1 MEVVLIGMGPG
12 PGCLTL
18 QAQQALEGADCLIGS
33 RRLLEECPLPG
44 EVHRFPSTRPGEMV
58 EHLRRHAFRAPCVLF
73 SGDTGFHSGAAPLLP
88 LLKEAGFTWRL
99 IPGVSSPQYLAALLG
114 RSWQDWSLVSAHA
127 APVDPVGAVLEA
139 QGRPVC
145 FLTSGKAGAGA
156 LCALLAK
163 AGLGHLKATVGESL
177 GYPEEHVEEFT
188 VSQLAGEERSPLTVL
203 LVEGYRPPRPLRAP
217 GLEDEVFLR
226 GEVPMTK
233 QEVRAAA
240 LAKLAPAPRGVYWD
254 VGAGTGSVAV
264 ELALLSPGGQVWAV
278 ERGAEGCQLIRAN
291 RERFGAYN
299 LRLVQGTA
307 PLALQELPAPDGVFV
322 GGSGG
327 ELEAILQCAIAKNP
341 AARLCVTAIAP
352 ETLAAAITAMK
363 ELGLTP
369 QVTQI
374 TAARSRKAGAL
385 HLMMGQNPVWIIT
398 GGGKETP

>member
-1 MEVVLIGMGPG
+1 
-12 PGCLTL
+12 
-18 QAQQALEGADCLIGS
+18 
-33 RRLLEECPLPG
+33 
-44 EVHRFPSTRPGEMV
+44 
-58 EHLRRHAFRAPCVLF
+58 
-73 SGDTGFHSGAAPLLP
+73 
-88 LLKEAGFTWRL
+88 
-99 IPGVSSPQYLAALLG
+99 
-114 RSWQDWSLVSAHA
+114 
-127 APVDPVGAVLEA
+127 
-139 QGRPVC
+139 
-145 FLTSGKAGAGA
+145 
-156 LCALLAK
+156 
-163 AGLGHLKATVGESL
+163 
-177 GYPEEHVEEFT
+177 
-188 VSQLAGEERSPLTVL
+188 
-203 LVEGYRPPRPLRAP
+203 
-217 GLEDEVFLR
+217 
-226 GEVPMTK
+226 MTK

-264 ELALLSPGGQVWAV
+264 ELALLCPGGQVWAV

-307 PLALQELPAPDGVFV
+307 SLALQELPAPDGVFV